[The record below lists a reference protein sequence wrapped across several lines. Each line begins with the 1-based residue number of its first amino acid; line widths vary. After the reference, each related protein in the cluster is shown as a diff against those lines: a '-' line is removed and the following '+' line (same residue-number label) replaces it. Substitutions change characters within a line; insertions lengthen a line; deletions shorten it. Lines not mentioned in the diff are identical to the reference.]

1 MFKSKMKHNVK
12 NKEERKTKKR
22 NKSKSIREKRYTRE
36 GAEVLDGY
44 CVVQVHLNHSPV
56 TSYCPLFDFLQ
67 RPLPCVDSC

>member
-22 NKSKSIREKRYTRE
+22 NKSKSIREKRCTRE

-44 CVVQVHLNHSPV
+44 CVVQVTRKTPLLLLIALCL
-56 TSYCPLFDFLQ
+56 TSFNFP
-67 RPLPCVDSC
+67 